1 VSWLGWLG
9 WFKRKKK
16 AEVIPLPVRPS
27 RAVLAHM
34 EPFAATKS
42 GLVCPKCKKTWGV
55 LRSYADGKVRC
66 VECADRANA
75 RR

>member
-1 VSWLGWLG
+1 VNWLGWLK
-9 WFKRKKK
+9 WFRRKP
-16 AEVIPLPVRPS
+16 AEVIHLPVKS
-27 RAVLAHM
+27 VVA
-34 EPFAATKS
+34 PFKALDTLTATRS